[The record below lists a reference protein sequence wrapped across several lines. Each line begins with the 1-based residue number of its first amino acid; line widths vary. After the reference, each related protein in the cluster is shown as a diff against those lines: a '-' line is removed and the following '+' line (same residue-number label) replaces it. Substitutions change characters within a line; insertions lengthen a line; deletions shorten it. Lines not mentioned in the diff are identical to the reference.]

1 MPHSRFCVGREI
13 GTFGQDIAK
22 NSKTNMGIF
31 TIDSKCEKNDFI
43 IFLGGGSGKRIIFIC
58 KYVENNIV

>member
-1 MPHSRFCVGREI
+1 MRHSRFCVGREI
-13 GTFGQDIAK
+13 GTFGQDIAN

-43 IFLGGGSGKRIIFIC
+43 IFFGRGEWQTYNFYMQIC
-58 KYVENNIV
+58 RK